1 MDIISSTSQ
10 PSISASV
17 NQQQLLQSPSSNLP
31 VSTNLGSSSHSTVN
45 NIIDS
50 LPPANSLDL
59 TALFGDV
66 SKTVS
71 GLTDILGATAKNLV
85 TDSKIGNSNSTSP
98 ADSNLLPTGR
108 DIFEKVASQQPST
121 FGNFADKILDIAMP
135 HASSSNPLS
144 GIFGGPS
151 TCFKTCGME
160 DIQFA
165 SIKAAETMVTLK
177 YCLIFMTIATIFCMV
192 ALTGAILYFCFYKNR
207 NSFNSTHP
215 SSGFQILNYS
225 NKDRFTGLQSS
236 SEKRNIT
243 GDNPSI
249 NTDINIKI

>member
-1 MDIISSTSQ
+1 M
-10 PSISASV
+10 
-17 NQQQLLQSPSSNLP
+17 
-31 VSTNLGSSSHSTVN
+31 
-45 NIIDS
+45 
-50 LPPANSLDL
+50 
-59 TALFGDV
+59 
-66 SKTVS
+66 
-71 GLTDILGATAKNLV
+71 
-85 TDSKIGNSNSTSP
+85 
-98 ADSNLLPTGR
+98 
-108 DIFEKVASQQPST
+108 ASQQKST

-160 DIQFA
+160 DIQYA

-177 YCLIFMTIATIFCMV
+177 YCLIFMTIATILCML
-192 ALTGAILYFCFYKNR
+192 ALTGSILYFCFYKNR

-215 SSGFQILNYS
+215 LSGFQILNYS

-249 NTDINIKI
+249 NSDINVRI

>member
-10 PSISASV
+10 PSISAPV
-17 NQQQLLQSPSSNLP
+17 NQQQLQSPSSNLP
-31 VSTNLGSSSHSTVN
+31 ISTSLGTHSTVN

-50 LPPANSLDL
+50 LPSANSLDL

-71 GLTDILGATAKNLV
+71 GLTDILGATAKNLAS
-85 TDSKIGNSNSTSP
+85 DSKIINNNFTTTSDSNS
-98 ADSNLLPTGR
+98 LPTGK
-108 DIFEKVASQQPST
+108 DIFGKVASQQST

-144 GIFGGPS
+144 GIFGGAN

-160 DIQFA
+160 DIQYA

-177 YCLIFMTIATIFCMV
+177 YCLIFMTIVTIFCML
-192 ALTGAILYFCFYKNR
+192 ALTGSILYFCFYKNR
-207 NSFNSTHP
+207 NLFNSTHP
-215 SSGFQILNYS
+215 SGGFQILNYS
-225 NKDRFTGLQSS
+225 NKDRFTTLQSS
-236 SEKRNIT
+236 TEKRNIT

-249 NTDINIKI
+249 NSDINIKI

>member
-50 LPPANSLDL
+50 LPPTNSLDL

-85 TDSKIGNSNSTSP
+85 TDSKIGSSNSTSS

-165 SIKAAETMVTLK
+165 SIV
-177 YCLIFMTIATIFCMV
+177 
-192 ALTGAILYFCFYKNR
+192 
-207 NSFNSTHP
+207 
-215 SSGFQILNYS
+215 SSGFFYNFIS
-225 NKDRFTGLQSS
+225 
-236 SEKRNIT
+236 
-243 GDNPSI
+243 
-249 NTDINIKI
+249 